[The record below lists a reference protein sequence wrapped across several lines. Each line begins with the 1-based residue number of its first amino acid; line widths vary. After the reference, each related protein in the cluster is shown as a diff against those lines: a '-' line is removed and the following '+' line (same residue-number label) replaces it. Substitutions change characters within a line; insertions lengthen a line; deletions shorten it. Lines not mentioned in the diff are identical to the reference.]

1 MNPQELYN
9 LHHAELRNI
18 IERIIG
24 VLKRRFRILTTSPEY
39 DMNVQAR
46 IPASLACVHN
56 IICMH
61 DSDELQDFLVEDGFQ
76 PYDSEDGGG
85 SIADGIPTQEERAW
99 MSGQRD
105 RISEAMWVGYLA
117 EQRVAT

>member
-1 MNPQELYN
+1 
-9 LHHAELRNI
+9 
-18 IERIIG
+18 
-24 VLKRRFRILTTSPEY
+24 
-39 DMNVQAR
+39 MNVQAR

-85 SIADGIPTQEERAW
+85 SIADGISTQEERAW